1 MIGEGFGIIPTSG
14 ELTAPEDGEVTMLFE
29 TNHAIG
35 LKTRMVLKILFH
47 IGIDTVQLEG
57 KYFTRL
63 SVRGYVKK
71 GQTMLQFDLEA
82 IKQAGYDP
90 TVICVVTNKENFII
104 NQLNKQ
110 KICLKARGL
119 SISPF
124 VS

>member
-1 MIGEGFGIIPTSG
+1 MV
-14 ELTAPEDGEVTMLFE
+14 D
-29 TNHAIG
+29 
-35 LKTRMVLKILFH
+35 LKLCNRTLFH

-57 KYFTRL
+57 KYFTPL
-63 SVRGYVKK
+63 VSAGDYVKK
-71 GQTMLQFDLEA
+71 GQPLLQFDLEA

-104 NQLNKQ
+104 KPIEQTENMSKSE
-110 KICLKARGL
+110 GVL